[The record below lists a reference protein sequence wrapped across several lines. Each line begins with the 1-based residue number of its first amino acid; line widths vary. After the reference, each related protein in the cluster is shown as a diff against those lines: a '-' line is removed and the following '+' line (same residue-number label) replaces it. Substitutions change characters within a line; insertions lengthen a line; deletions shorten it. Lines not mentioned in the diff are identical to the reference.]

1 VSDSD
6 KIPKPPPPDDYS
18 KTTPNIP
25 ISRED
30 RESSSSDWEKTNYNY
45 PAQPPSSDDWG
56 NTVANARPFDSD
68 AEDFNKTFL
77 PGAKKPPVPDWGM
90 TQANVKL
97 PSDDFGAKQEENFGG
112 AQQKEESNYGAT
124 TPYFRLPETERAKY
138 QNVPPTPAQEAE
150 KQKEEAKQKG
160 GIPAWVWVSG
170 GLLAMFLFA
179 VFVLLVV
186 YIFFLKTTGFEA
198 TVKGAPPGSSVLVDG
213 VFWGVTSDDG
223 SIKLPSLR
231 AGETKK
237 IEVVHPSYTCQPDK
251 ITGQDGVKPEPIIAR
266 CSQVAVKAGE
276 DCANIKIGEED
287 KAERCAGQALD
298 QLSNPPSPEE
308 LTKALNIFI
317 INFASGKFDIPPV
330 RLAFLQKAATYIQKL
345 PPSVVIEVGGHTDNS
360 GNDSANQTL
369 SDNRAKSVRDALVKF
384 GVNPAMLTEKGY
396 GASKPKASNDTD
408 NGKFQ
413 NRRIE
418 YSVVKK

>member
-1 VSDSD
+1 VSDSN
-6 KIPKPPPPDDYS
+6 KIPKPPPSDDYS

-30 RESSSSDWEKTNYNY
+30 SDWGKTNYNH
-45 PAQPPSSDDWG
+45 PVQPPSSDDWG
-56 NTVANARPFDSD
+56 NTVANVRPFDNEE
-68 AEDFNKTFL
+68 EDFNKTFM
-77 PGAKKPPVPDWGM
+77 PGAQAKPAVPDWGM
-90 TQANVKL
+90 TQANIKL
-97 PSDDFGAKQEENFGG
+97 PGDDFGGSKQQENFGG
-112 AQQKEESNYGAT
+112 SQKEESNYGAT
-124 TPYFRLPETERAKY
+124 TPYFRLPEAERAKY
-138 QNVPPTPAQEAE
+138 QNVPLTPTQEAE
-150 KQKEEAKQKG
+150 KQKEEEKQKG
-160 GIPAWVWVSG
+160 GIPGWVWVSG
-170 GLLAMFLFA
+170 GLISMFLFA
-179 VFVLLVV
+179 VFVLLIV

-223 SIKLPSLR
+223 SIKLPTLR
-231 AGETKK
+231 AGESKK
-237 IEVVHPSYTCQPDK
+237 IEVVHPSFTCQPDK
-251 ITGQDGVKPEPIIAR
+251 VTGQDGVKPEPIIAR

-276 DCANIKIGEED
+276 DCTNIKIGEED
-287 KAERCAGQALD
+287 KAERCAIQALD
-298 QLSNPPSPEE
+298 KLADPPSPED

-345 PPSVVIEVGGHTDNS
+345 PPSVVIEVGGHTDNV
-360 GNDSANQTL
+360 GNDASNQTL
-369 SDNRAKSVRDALVKF
+369 SDNRAKAVKDALIKF
-384 GVNPAMLTEKGY
+384 GVTPAMLTEKGY
-396 GASKPKASNDTD
+396 GAAKPKTTNDTD